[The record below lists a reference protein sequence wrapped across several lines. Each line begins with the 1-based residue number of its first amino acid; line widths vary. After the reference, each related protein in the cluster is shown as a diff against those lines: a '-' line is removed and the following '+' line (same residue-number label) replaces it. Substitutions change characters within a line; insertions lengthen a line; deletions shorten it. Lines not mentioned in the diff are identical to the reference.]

1 MFAKE
6 STRKHF
12 IEVLTMRILVAAST
26 GIYDAAYPETR
37 KGNTGFG
44 HMVRAIAVML
54 ATEENEVDVL
64 TQSNF
69 TNGRKIGRATL
80 YKKKY
85 SDLFRHFKPFYFFK
99 AIGHAFRREY
109 RLGLKARVFLY
120 CMTGSYCEYLIRKNK
135 YDVVHINGIGVS
147 SLPFLYACARTNTP
161 YVLTLHGLIS
171 FDESVHTDRFS
182 KNLEKAFV
190 LEMKKNPDML
200 CTVISSGIK
209 KRIVNF
215 CGAEDIPGIRVVC
228 NPIIE
233 TSETPAPVKKESKYV
248 IVVIGNVT
256 EGKNQRLVVDS
267 FRILRPEIREQSRL
281 YIIGGNENSLR
292 EYVEKEKVENVV
304 FTGSVSRG
312 TVNAYLDIADLCVV
326 AAVNEGFGLS
336 IVEAYSHGVPV
347 VMPDGIDAFDDV
359 FEDCS
364 AAVAKEYTP
373 ECFAETIASAL
384 KKSWNK
390 DEILEVG
397 KRFTMAS
404 RSEKYLSV
412 LSEAATKHSCSLTVD
427 EVSEIDEKAKRN
439 DH

>member
-1 MFAKE
+1 
-6 STRKHF
+6 
-12 IEVLTMRILVAAST
+12 MRILVAAST

-147 SLPFLYACARTNTP
+147 SLPFIYACARTNTP

-209 KRIVNF
+209 KRIVGF
-215 CGAEDIPGIRVVC
+215 CGAEDIPGIRVVG

-233 TSETPAPVKKESKYV
+233 TSETPDPVKKESKYV

-256 EGKNQRLVVDS
+256 ERKNQRLVVDS

-326 AAVNEGFGLS
+326 ASVSEGFGLS

-347 VMPDGIDAFDDV
+347 VMPEGIDAFDDV

-404 RSEKYLSV
+404 CSEKYLSV

>member
-1 MFAKE
+1 MK
-6 STRKHF
+6 
-12 IEVLTMRILVAAST
+12 ILLASSS
-26 GIYDAAYPETR
+26 GLLDPEFFETQ
-37 KGNTGFG
+37 KCNTGFG
-44 HMVRAIAVML
+44 HMIRAISVML

-120 CMTGSYCEYLIRKNK
+120 YMTGSYCEYLIRKNK
-135 YDVVHINGIGVS
+135 YDVVHINGIGKA
-147 SLPFLYACARTNTP
+147 SLPFLYACARTKTP
-161 YVLTLHGLIS
+161 FVLTLHGLIS

-209 KRIVNF
+209 KRIVGF
-215 CGAEDIPGIRVVC
+215 CGAEDIPGIRVVG

-233 TSETPAPVKKESKYV
+233 TSETPDPVKKESKYV
-248 IVVIGNVT
+248 IVVIGNVS
-256 EGKNQRLVVDS
+256 ERKNQRLVVDS

-326 AAVNEGFGLS
+326 ASVSEGFGLS

-347 VMPDGIDAFDDV
+347 VMPEGIDAFDDV

-404 RSEKYLSV
+404 CSEKYLSV

-439 DH
+439 DY

>member
-120 CMTGSYCEYLIRKNK
+120 YMTGSYCEYLIRKNK

-147 SLPFLYACARTNTP
+147 SLPFIYACARTNTP

-209 KRIVNF
+209 KRIVGF
-215 CGAEDIPGIRVVC
+215 CGAEDIPGIRVVG

-233 TSETPAPVKKESKYV
+233 TSETPDPVKKESKYV

-256 EGKNQRLVVDS
+256 ERKNQRLVVDS

-326 AAVNEGFGLS
+326 ASVSEGFGLS

-347 VMPDGIDAFDDV
+347 VMPEGIDAFDDV

-390 DEILEVG
+390 NEILEVG

-404 RSEKYLSV
+404 CSEKYLSV

-439 DH
+439 DY

>member
-26 GIYDAAYPETR
+26 GIYDATYPETR

-147 SLPFLYACARTNTP
+147 SLPFIYACARTNTP

-209 KRIVNF
+209 KRIVGF
-215 CGAEDIPGIRVVC
+215 CGAEDIPGIRVVG

-233 TSETPAPVKKESKYV
+233 TSETPDPVKKESKYV

-256 EGKNQRLVVDS
+256 ERKNQRLVVDS

-326 AAVNEGFGLS
+326 ASVSEGFGLS

-347 VMPDGIDAFDDV
+347 VMPEGIDAFDDV

-404 RSEKYLSV
+404 CSEKYLSV

>member
-1 MFAKE
+1 MK
-6 STRKHF
+6 
-12 IEVLTMRILVAAST
+12 ILLASSS
-26 GIYDAAYPETR
+26 GLLDPEFSETQ
-37 KGNTGFG
+37 KCNTGFG
-44 HMVRAIAVML
+44 HMIRAISVML

-120 CMTGSYCEYLIRKNK
+120 YMTGSYCEYLIRKNK
-135 YDVVHINGIGVS
+135 YDVVHINGIGKA
-147 SLPFLYACARTNTP
+147 SLPFLYACARTKTP
-161 YVLTLHGLIS
+161 FVLTLHGLIS

-233 TSETPAPVKKESKYV
+233 TSEISDPVKKESKYV

-256 EGKNQRLVVDS
+256 EGKNQRLVVDA
-267 FRILRPEIREQSRL
+267 FRVMPEEIRKQTKL
-281 YIIGGNENSLR
+281 YVIGGMEKDLR
-292 EYVEKEKVENVV
+292 SYVESEMIENII
-304 FTGSVSRG
+304 FTGIVSRG

>member
-69 TNGRKIGRATL
+69 TNGRIIGRATL

-147 SLPFLYACARTNTP
+147 SLPFIYACARTNTP

-209 KRIVNF
+209 KRIVGF
-215 CGAEDIPGIRVVC
+215 CGAEDIPGIRVVG

-233 TSETPAPVKKESKYV
+233 TSETPDPVKKESKYV

-256 EGKNQRLVVDS
+256 ERKNQRLVVDS

-326 AAVNEGFGLS
+326 ASVSEGFGLS

-347 VMPDGIDAFDDV
+347 VMPEGIDAFDDV

-397 KRFTMAS
+397 TR
-404 RSEKYLSV
+404 
-412 LSEAATKHSCSLTVD
+412 
-427 EVSEIDEKAKRN
+427 
-439 DH
+439 

>member
-209 KRIVNF
+209 KRIVGF
-215 CGAEDIPGIRVVC
+215 CGAEDIPGIRVVG

-233 TSETPAPVKKESKYV
+233 TSETPDPVKKESKYV

-256 EGKNQRLVVDS
+256 ERKNQRLVVDS

-326 AAVNEGFGLS
+326 ASVSEGFGLS

-347 VMPDGIDAFDDV
+347 VMPEGIDAFDDV

-404 RSEKYLSV
+404 CSEKYLFV

>member
-1 MFAKE
+1 MK
-6 STRKHF
+6 
-12 IEVLTMRILVAAST
+12 ILLASSS
-26 GIYDAAYPETR
+26 GLLDPEFSETQ
-37 KGNTGFG
+37 KCNTGFG
-44 HMVRAIAVML
+44 HMIRAISVML

-120 CMTGSYCEYLIRKNK
+120 YMTGSYCEYLIRKNK
-135 YDVVHINGIGVS
+135 YDVVHINGIGKA
-147 SLPFLYACARTNTP
+147 SLPFLYACARTKTP
-161 YVLTLHGLIS
+161 FVLTLHGLIS

-209 KRIVNF
+209 KRIVGF
-215 CGAEDIPGIRVVC
+215 CGAEDIPGIRVVG

-233 TSETPAPVKKESKYV
+233 TSETPDPVKKESKYV
-248 IVVIGNVT
+248 IVVIGNVS
-256 EGKNQRLVVDS
+256 ERKNQRLVVDS
-267 FRILRPEIREQSRL
+267 FRILRPEISEQSRL

-326 AAVNEGFGLS
+326 ASVSEGFGLS

-347 VMPDGIDAFDDV
+347 VMPEGIDAFDDV

-404 RSEKYLSV
+404 CSEKYLSV

-439 DH
+439 DY

>member
-1 MFAKE
+1 MK
-6 STRKHF
+6 
-12 IEVLTMRILVAAST
+12 ILLASSS
-26 GIYDAAYPETR
+26 GLLDPEFSETQ
-37 KGNTGFG
+37 KCNTGFG
-44 HMVRAIAVML
+44 HMIRAISVML

-120 CMTGSYCEYLIRKNK
+120 YMTGSYCEYLIRKNK
-135 YDVVHINGIGVS
+135 YDVVHINGIGKA
-147 SLPFLYACARTNTP
+147 SLPFLYACARTKTP
-161 YVLTLHGLIS
+161 FVLTLHGLIS

-209 KRIVNF
+209 KRIVGF
-215 CGAEDIPGIRVVC
+215 CGAEDIPGIRVVG

-233 TSETPAPVKKESKYV
+233 TSETPDPVKKESKYV
-248 IVVIGNVT
+248 IVVIGNVS
-256 EGKNQRLVVDS
+256 ERKNQRLVVDS

-326 AAVNEGFGLS
+326 ASVSEGFGLS

-347 VMPDGIDAFDDV
+347 VMPEGIDAFDDV

-404 RSEKYLSV
+404 CSEKYLSV

-439 DH
+439 DY